1 MLSCRYSGP
10 RSTQYTRR
18 LASADRI
25 VHIITATDHGF
36 PPLPLVPYAVSM
48 ATTVVYRAWRDK
60 VRDLHSTYANLCL
73 CCEALEAL
81 SASWTGARGFARLAM
96 GLRGAIMD
104 ALEARGSGSPG
115 IGSVDPRRQIQS
127 GIVTETGEPA
137 IRTPVPCYSDR
148 DRDGDGEPVQVEGGY
163 EQGED
168 FWAGLERACLHFDT
182 SFDDFLEYRGFGDI
196 GEFVPGEYSIQ
207 QGGRG

>member
-1 MLSCRYSGP
+1 M
-10 RSTQYTRR
+10 
-18 LASADRI
+18 
-25 VHIITATDHGF
+25 HIITPTASDEGGVVDLDL

-73 CCEALEAL
+73 CCEGLEAL
-81 SASWTGARGFARLAM
+81 SLSWTGARGFARLAM

-104 ALEARGSGSPG
+104 VVEGRGRRGSPG
-115 IGSVDPRRQIQS
+115 INIGNVVDSPRQLGS
-127 GIVTETGEPA
+127 GITMNTNDTREQAMRAPA
-137 IRTPVPCYSDR
+137 PSSSDR
-148 DRDGDGEPVQVEGGY
+148 DGDGDGEPVQVEGGY

-182 SFDDFLEYRGFGDI
+182 SFDDFLEYRGFGDF
-196 GEFVPGEYSIQ
+196 GEFVPGEYGIQ
-207 QGGRG
+207 QGDRG